1 MDIND
6 LSNKDYRMIQTV
18 FNAALALIQ
27 ALFGNPLELHPDST
41 ARNAYYLLNQ
51 LCLEFYDAE
60 NQMNLEDKINKEI
73 EERLNKANE
82 HQESD
87 S

>member
-18 FNAALALIQ
+18 FNATLALIQ
-27 ALFGNPLELHPDST
+27 ALFGDPLELHPDST
-41 ARNAYYLLNQ
+41 ARDAYYLLNR
-51 LCLEFYDAE
+51 LCLDFYDAE
-60 NQMNLEDKINKEI
+60 KQKDL
-73 EERLNKANE
+73 EERITKANE

>member
-6 LSNKDYRMIQTV
+6 LSYRDYRMIQAV
-18 FNAALALIQ
+18 FNATLELIRT
-27 ALFGNPLELHPDST
+27 LFGDLTELHPDST
-41 ARNAYYLLNQ
+41 ARNAYSLLNK
-51 LCLEFYDAE
+51 LCLDFYDAE
-60 NQMNLEDKINKEI
+60 NQKDL
-73 EERLNKANE
+73 EERITKANE